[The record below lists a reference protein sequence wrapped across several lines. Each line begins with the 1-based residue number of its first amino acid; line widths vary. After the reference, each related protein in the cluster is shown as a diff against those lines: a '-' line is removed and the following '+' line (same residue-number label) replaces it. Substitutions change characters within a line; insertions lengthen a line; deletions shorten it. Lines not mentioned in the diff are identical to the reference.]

1 MWVSGASVLCCMCW
15 LFFCCLSAPS
25 IPLYILV
32 CVDWNS
38 ANITFQVSLPDGFLL
53 GFSSGRIGRRW
64 KGGRRGNR
72 TFFLIS
78 ALTSIFPRA
87 KNSGSFGFQLLL
99 ALPAP
104 GTSCTTPQKFQYQ
117 PAMPLSE
124 DWSHHQRLG
133 VSLRC
138 PHTSPWS
145 PAGSLSSS
153 QVGFLKP

>member
-25 IPLYILV
+25 VPLYILV

-117 PAMPLSE
+117 PATPLSE
-124 DWSHHQRLG
+124 DWSLSGPISRGL
-133 VSLRC
+133 VSLSDVR
-138 PHTSPWS
+138 T